1 MPWYGIVIIVCIII
15 GPFEAL
21 YQYIRAQKRREELR
35 RRREASREKNDQA
48 EGQKLETDERVQ
60 GESE

>member
-1 MPWYGIVIIVCIII
+1 MEGGGAMPWYGILFIVCIII

-35 RRREASREKNDQA
+35 RRREEKD
-48 EGQKLETDERVQ
+48 GPIR
-60 GESE
+60 